1 MREQV
6 ITQDR
11 IEALAQEFDGY
22 WDFKE
27 LVKGIAGIG
36 LELADKTIFL
46 VTLNLLNRKL
56 FVKMPEELDNK
67 ANAFVDEILNEDYD
81 VAADLLGDITAG
93 LVDTSLGDEAENA
106 IADTIFTILAS
117 FIEGNGGDTYKVRAN
132 IQKRQV
138 EKIKRSKK

>member
-11 IEALAQEFDGY
+11 IEDLAQTFDGY

-27 LVKGIAGIG
+27 LVKGVTGIG

-56 FVKMPEELDNK
+56 FVKMPVELDGKVNE
-67 ANAFVDEILNEDYD
+67 FVDEILNEDYNL
-81 VAADLLGDITAG
+81 AADLLGDIVAG
-93 LVDTSLGDEAENA
+93 VANTPLGDETEDA

-117 FIEGNGGDTYKVRAN
+117 FINKKGGDTYKVKAN
-132 IQKRQV
+132 IEKRQA
-138 EKIKRSKK
+138 KKMAKNKK